1 VTGVQTCALPILTK
15 TAASKL
21 LPGTRSNV
29 LSTIQGKAFN
39 ALHLPMANTNVRLRD
54 ARSGGIANTTI
65 TDTQGVFVFHEVDPG
80 TYVVELMANKI
91 VVGSSQLLNVG
102 AGDALSAMV
111 TMPFQTSAVAGA
123 LGGTQSAAA
132 AITNAAQVVT
142 AAAAASNIGAQT
154 LTGAAA
160 TSTSTTN
167 GR

>member
-1 VTGVQTCALPILTK
+1 MRNTLSITVYVLTLAATSSFAQTPSVNMTK

-80 TYVVELMANKI
+80 TYVVELM
-91 VVGSSQLLNVG
+91 
-102 AGDALSAMV
+102 
-111 TMPFQTSAVAGA
+111 
-123 LGGTQSAAA
+123 
-132 AITNAAQVVT
+132 
-142 AAAAASNIGAQT
+142 
-154 LTGAAA
+154 
-160 TSTSTTN
+160 
-167 GR
+167 